1 MDSKRLLFLFL
12 ALLLVFVTTSCTRSY
27 KPSEPIEVTQS
38 VEEPVESEIEPPTG
52 ATEVMG
58 QIFMLAT
65 QTAMAEQG
73 ILREAP
79 TVEPTKVVVENEQ
92 AAPQQP
98 EAQEPAPPTDPQ
110 QPAGQEEVPA
120 PVPDSPG
127 TYVLREGE
135 FPYCIARRYNVNP
148 NELIRES
155 GIAPNQNNV
164 PAGTTLVFPKSD
176 RTFPGKRRLENHP
189 ADYSVREGET
199 IFSIACV
206 FGDVDPQSIIAANN
220 LQEPYTLAA
229 GQVLHIP

>member
-1 MDSKRLLFLFL
+1 MDFKRLLFLFL
-12 ALLLVFVTTSCTRSY
+12 ASLLVFVTAACTRSY
-27 KPSEPIEVTQS
+27 KPSEPIELTQS
-38 VEEPVESEIEPPTG
+38 VEESDGADIESPAG

-79 TVEPTKVVVENEQ
+79 TVEPTKVVENEQ
-92 AAPQQP
+92 TAPQQP
-98 EAQEPAPPTDPQ
+98 ESQEPAPPSNPQ
-110 QPAGQEEVPA
+110 QPAGQEEVPV
-120 PVPDSPG
+120 PVPENPG

-189 ADYSVREGET
+189 TDYSVGEGQT

-220 LQEPYTLAA
+220 LQEPFTLTA

>member
-1 MDSKRLLFLFL
+1 MDFKRLLFLFL
-12 ALLLVFVTTSCTRSY
+12 ALLLLIVITSCTRSY

-38 VEEPVESEIEPPTG
+38 LEESVESELEPPTG

-98 EAQEPAPPTDPQ
+98 EAQEPVPPSEPQ
-110 QPAGQEEVPA
+110 QPPSQEAVPA
-120 PVPDSPG
+120 PVPENPG

-155 GIAPNQNNV
+155 GIAPNQTV
-164 PAGTTLVFPKSD
+164 SAGTTLVFPKSD

-189 ADYSVREGET
+189 TDYSVREGET

-206 FGDVDPQSIIAANN
+206 FGDVDPQSIITANN
-220 LQEPYTLAA
+220 LQEPYTLTA